1 MSLKK
6 GCFIGQEGIA
16 RMHYKGKVMRRLS
29 QIISEK
35 PLKQEDKI
43 TNKKQILGRITSVS
57 AISYLD
63 CFYSL
68 GYIKTL
74 LQEKKD
80 ALFSMD
86 GVVIKK
92 IIPL

>member
-1 MSLKK
+1 M
-6 GCFIGQEGIA
+6 
-16 RMHYKGKVMRRLS
+16 
-29 QIISEK
+29 
-35 PLKQEDKI
+35 KQEDYQQK
-43 TNKKQILGRITSVS
+43 TNFRKNYFVS

>member
-1 MSLKK
+1 
-6 GCFIGQEGIA
+6 
-16 RMHYKGKVMRRLS
+16 MRRLT

-43 TNKKQILGRITSVS
+43 TNKKQILGRITSAS
-57 AISYLD
+57 AISYLG

-74 LQEKKD
+74 FEEKKD
-80 ALFSMD
+80 ALFNTD